1 MHRKGLFTKVILW
14 LRRKIHP
21 SAVLDVPIHSH
32 CAQFSFQMLVSLWA
46 FFVAFNFSVGGNK
59 GKKAT
64 IAFPVLCLLRRGD
77 GAVNTTSVPSPQRCT
92 MKSHTLPCP
101 CFCEQAGQHC

>member
-1 MHRKGLFTKVILW
+1 MHRKGLFTKVIFW

-64 IAFPVLCLLRRGD
+64 IAFPCSVSAEERGWGSKYHFSSLSSEVHYEIPYSAMSLL
-77 GAVNTTSVPSPQRCT
+77 
-92 MKSHTLPCP
+92 L
-101 CFCEQAGQHC
+101 